1 MCLQKPKNATAGCF
15 HYPVRVQKNAA
26 PRRVDGSRPAAGTG
40 CGARAFA
47 RRGRMPG
54 ASAARRDA
62 SHSRRDRPS
71 RPRRRRSFLERASS
85 GSSHVR
91 TYVSRSRGADKFA
104 IAAWLLVDY
113 AWCQE
118 EEIGVVAA
126 AFVFISVSYKLSIGT
141 HSPHEL
147 THCAAVM
154 LWVSGNVSWMWM
166 EFGQARLRATSHFRG
181 PGAAQED
188 WMNFKLASLALF
200 FLAFVVEMTY
210 FAFLRHT
217 PMFEED
223 WSRNPLTAAVV
234 ARHTRRMSQSSGQT
248 GGSSVFSHQSWSDT
262 GSVSSAA
269 PSDATH
275 DTKTYG
281 AERGPDGAKPVTFP
295 DDPDDDANAGAKEMV
310 GILPR
315 WPSYFKTWDDY
326 ESVAI
331 MVWILKDFNWMF
343 YTKFTKSEDE
353 HGAVASRA
361 VWTACSVLLL
371 LLHADFLVAAATQ
384 TEGNVE
390 WINYLCLLLW
400 AISQTLW
407 AGGELYFHESVTLRE
422 PTFEAPENLSHPDL
436 RWIAGWFIFAG
447 VTILYGYW
455 AVRLVVEVSGWCADE
470 DHGDADELL
479 PEGNEDE
486 EEAAQK

>member
-1 MCLQKPKNATAGCF
+1 
-15 HYPVRVQKNAA
+15 
-26 PRRVDGSRPAAGTG
+26 
-40 CGARAFA
+40 
-47 RRGRMPG
+47 MPG
-54 ASAARRDA
+54 ASAARRD
-62 SHSRRDRPS
+62 SPYSRLDRPS
-71 RPRRRRSFLERASS
+71 RPRKQRSFLERASS
-85 GSSHVR
+85 GASVVR
-91 TYVSRSRGADKFA
+91 AYVSRSRGADKFA
-104 IAAWLLVDY
+104 IAGWLLVDY

-118 EEIGVVAA
+118 EEIGVLAA
-126 AFVFISVSYKLSIGT
+126 AFVFLSVSYKLSIGK

-188 WMNFKLASLALF
+188 WINFKLASLALF
-200 FLAFVVEMTY
+200 FLAFAVEVTY

-234 ARHTRRMSQSSGQT
+234 ARHTRRTSQSSGHT
-248 GGSSVFSHQSWSDT
+248 GDGSVFSHQSWSDA

-269 PSDATH
+269 PSDATL
-275 DTKTYG
+275 DAMTYG
-281 AERGPDGAKPVTFP
+281 AERGADAAGAKPTRFP
-295 DDPDDDANAGAKEMV
+295 DDPETDANAGAEEMV

-315 WPSYFKTWDDY
+315 WPSYFRTWDDY

-331 MVWILKDFNWMF
+331 MVWILKDFNWIF
-343 YTKFTKSEDE
+343 TTKFAKSEDE
-353 HGAVASRA
+353 HGAVAGKAGWTVCSA
-361 VWTACSVLLL
+361 VLL

-407 AGGELYFHESVTLRE
+407 AGGELFFHESVTLRE
-422 PTFEAPENLSHPDL
+422 PTFEAPENLGHPDG
-436 RWIAGWFIFAG
+436 RWIAGWFNFAG
-447 VTILYGYW
+447 VAILYGYW
-455 AVRLVVEVSGWCADE
+455 AARLAVEVLGWCADE
-470 DHGDADELL
+470 DDERDKEPLV
-479 PEGNEDE
+479 EVNENE
-486 EEAAQK
+486 EEASQK

>member
-1 MCLQKPKNATAGCF
+1 
-15 HYPVRVQKNAA
+15 
-26 PRRVDGSRPAAGTG
+26 
-40 CGARAFA
+40 
-47 RRGRMPG
+47 MPG
-54 ASAARRDA
+54 SSAARRD
-62 SHSRRDRPS
+62 SPYSRRDRPS
-71 RPRRRRSFLERASS
+71 RPRRQRSFLERASS
-85 GSSHVR
+85 GASVVR
-91 TYVSRSRGADKFA
+91 AYVSRSRGADKFA

-118 EEIGVVAA
+118 EEIGVLAA
-126 AFVFISVSYKLSIGT
+126 AFVFLSVSYKLSIGK

-188 WMNFKLASLALF
+188 WINFKLASLALF
-200 FLAFVVEMTY
+200 FLAFSVEVTY

-217 PMFEED
+217 PAFEED

-234 ARHTRRMSQSSGQT
+234 ARHTRRMSQGSGHT

-281 AERGPDGAKPVTFP
+281 AERGFETSAD
-295 DDPDDDANAGAKEMV
+295 AGAEEMV
-310 GILPR
+310 GVLPR
-315 WPSYFKTWDDY
+315 WPSYFRTWDDY

-331 MVWILKDFNWMF
+331 MVWILKDFNWIF
-343 YTKFTKSEDE
+343 YTKFAKSEDE
-353 HGAVASRA
+353 HGAVASKIG
-361 VWTACSVLLL
+361 WTACSAAML
-371 LLHADFLVAAATQ
+371 LLHADFLIAAASTRRA
-384 TEGNVE
+384 EGNAE
-390 WINYLCLLLW
+390 WISYLCLLLW

-407 AGGELYFHESVTLRE
+407 AAGELYLHESVTLRE
-422 PTFEAPENLSHPDL
+422 PTFEAPEHLDHPDL

-447 VTILYGYW
+447 VVILYGYW

-470 DHGDADELL
+470 PEKDHETPGLA
-479 PEGNEDE
+479 EGNEDE